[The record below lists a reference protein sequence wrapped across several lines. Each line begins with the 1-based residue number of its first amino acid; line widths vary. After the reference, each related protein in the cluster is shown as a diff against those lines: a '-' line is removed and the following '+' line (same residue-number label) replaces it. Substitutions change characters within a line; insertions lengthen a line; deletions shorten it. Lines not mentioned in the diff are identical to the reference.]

1 VIPAA
6 GAAKIARSLAPWQLN
21 RALELFEANLD
32 RPIRLGEVADAVRLS
47 ASHFSRAFH
56 QSVGEP
62 PARYLR
68 RQRVKRA
75 QEMLLLTSR
84 SITEI
89 ALNCGFSDHAH
100 FTRTFRHM
108 VGLPPAVWRRA
119 FSDGVGLASQPRLED
134 TIELSEV
141 AAHGR
146 SAGQPAGFASLSS
159 GVHARISPSV
169 VGSIQSIQAAVVRW
183 PGGAPA
189 ASMMFEKK

>member
-1 VIPAA
+1 MQSRKRCVGSIHRLAKLLEAAHRSVSLDPREAARCISEAAALLRVETVIPAA
-6 GAAKIARSLAPWQLN
+6 DTAKISRSLARWQLN

-75 QEMLLLTSR
+75 QGMLLLTSK

-89 ALNCGFSDHAH
+89 ALNCGFSDHSH

-134 TIELSEV
+134 TLELSEV
-141 AAHGR
+141 A
-146 SAGQPAGFASLSS
+146 F
-159 GVHARISPSV
+159 
-169 VGSIQSIQAAVVRW
+169 
-183 PGGAPA
+183 
-189 ASMMFEKK
+189 